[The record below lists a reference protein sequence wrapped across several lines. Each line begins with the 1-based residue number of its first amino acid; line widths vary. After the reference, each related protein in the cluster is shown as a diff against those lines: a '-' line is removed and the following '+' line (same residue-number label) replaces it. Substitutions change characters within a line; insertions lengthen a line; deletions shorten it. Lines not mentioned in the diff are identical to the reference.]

1 MKIAGYQGSVNLGAG
16 GGATVKVSSDLNA
29 YGSGGKG
36 LAAIA
41 GAANKWAV
49 AVEAQ
54 QEDEDKQSI
63 LNAMD
68 IFNKSRYNIMYN
80 DESGL
85 MNTKLE
91 GTAGAGASYTEQINK
106 ARQDVLSNT
115 KLHSQKNQL
124 ALDHLMYQSAQ
135 QGFQTV
141 DQYEQKQKE
150 AVTDLRYDNNIQNS
164 CEFVQKNWNNP
175 QALQDEIIRTQ
186 LLTSAI
192 YGKRGAEFIESK
204 SRANI
209 GQVVASAV
217 GASITNEDYGTMRNL
232 MDKYGSYLTANQ
244 RAAFEKVAYDK
255 ESSAF
260 ERNAAKDLYAKYG
273 DDEEAVRKA
282 VEGMKG
288 FSGGES
294 GNDFENLLTS
304 FGIQESDGN
313 YNAKNARTGASGK
326 YQILPSNWPSWSQEA
341 GLPAGAEMTPENQEK
356 VARFKLKQYYDK
368 YGAAGAA
375 VAWYSG
381 ETNAQRWVSGK
392 TTDVWGNTWDTP
404 QHGNEPSIK
413 EYAESVT
420 SRAGNV
426 HSTHNMSQDEQDR
439 IMKQYRTIKADHDRI
454 ETYKKNKLFEGIKSE
469 LFSMF
474 NNGTS
479 YSDAMAWATNQAGSD
494 PDKYVTYRNAVT
506 AIYGPQGRSGSGGS
520 GGREGIAKLG
530 SDGKEAVISMLE
542 AGRFKSKA
550 EFLAFARSHGAT
562 NSDMNTLDKSY
573 DNWLSGAGEYAYD
586 WDGLCK
592 YAMGSSSNNKVKQGL
607 KIYGKQWVRTYRAE
621 HNGMNPDESV
631 LVDAMKQAIT
641 TRTFGTY
648 VTKPGFL
655 WDSTKTFSGNDAL
668 LAKAGIARAE
678 KIADDWYHVT
688 YFDGSDGNVNGG
700 YLDEVMNGDY

>member
-115 KLHSQKNQL
+115 KLHSKKNQL

-217 GASITNEDYGTMRNL
+217 GASITNEDYGTMRNI

-260 ERNAAKDLYAKYG
+260 ERNTAKDLYAKYG
-273 DDEEAVRKA
+273 DNEEAVRKEL
-282 VEGMKG
+282 EGMKG
-288 FSGGES
+288 FSEGGNEFDNLVAAIGGQES
-294 GNDFENLLTS
+294 G
-304 FGIQESDGN
+304 GN
-313 YNAKNARTGASGK
+313 YNAKNGRTGASGK
-326 YQILPSNWPSWSQEA
+326 YQIMPDNWPSWSQEA
-341 GLPAGAEMTPENQEK
+341 GLPAGAAMTPENQEI

-368 YGAAGAA
+368 YGARGAAIAWYGGEGALKYSAGAM
-375 VAWYSG
+375 
-381 ETNAQRWVSGK
+381 NRKQ
-392 TTDVWGNTWDTP
+392 GNGD
-404 QHGNEPSIK
+404 EPSIN
-413 EYAESVT
+413 EYADSVLARMGT
-420 SRAGNV
+420 G

-469 LFSMF
+469 IFAMF
-474 NNGTS
+474 GNGTS

-494 PDKYVTYRNAVT
+494 PDKYVTYRNAVV
-506 AIYGPQGRSGSGGS
+506 AIYGPQGRSGSSGS

-562 NSDMNTLDKSY
+562 NSDMNSLDKSY

-586 WDGLCK
+586 WDGLCR
-592 YAMGSSSNNKVKQGL
+592 YAMGSSSNDKVKQGL
-607 KIYGKQWVRTYRAE
+607 KIYGKQWVRTYRAK
-621 HNGMNPDESV
+621 HNGMKPDESV

-668 LAKAGIARAE
+668 LAKAGIARVE

>member
-1 MKIAGYQGSVNLGAG
+1 MKIAGYQGSVNLGTG

-29 YGSGGKG
+29 YGDGGKG
-36 LAAIA
+36 LTAIA
-41 GAANKWAV
+41 GAVNKWAV
-49 AVEAQ
+49 AIEAQ

-80 DESGL
+80 DENGL

-91 GTAGAGASYTEQINK
+91 GTAGAGTSYTEQINK

-115 KLHSQKNQL
+115 KLHSKKNQL

-260 ERNAAKDLYAKYG
+260 ERNTAKDLYAKYG
-273 DDEEAVRKA
+273 DNEEAVRKE
-282 VEGMKG
+282 VENMDA
-288 FSGGES
+288 FSPEGGKVEAQAEGTTWVRNS
-294 GNDFENLLTS
+294 GVSLDGVKQQVTVGLSDIAKEFNTLSGAQLIVTS
-304 FGIQESDGN
+304 GTDSTDIH
-313 YNAKNARTGASGK
+313 
-326 YQILPSNWPSWSQEA
+326 
-341 GLPAGAEMTPENQEK
+341 
-356 VARFKLKQYYDK
+356 
-368 YGAAGAA
+368 AAGEHSHGAGVKLDVAA
-375 VAWYSG
+375 DWLENADNRKKFISYMQSKGIKVLDEYSNPSPNSTG
-381 ETNAQRWVSGK
+381 GHLDLDF
-392 TTDVWGNTWDTP
+392 TDYKGGATAHRRV
-404 QHGNEPSIK
+404 
-413 EYAESVT
+413 
-420 SRAGNV
+420 
-426 HSTHNMSQDEQDR
+426 SQDEQDR

-474 NNGTS
+474 KNGTS
-479 YSDAMAWATNQAGSD
+479 YSDAMAWAVNQAGSD

-562 NSDMNTLDKSY
+562 NSDMNSLDKSY

-592 YAMGSSSNNKVKQGL
+592 YAMGGSSNNKVKQGL

>member
-115 KLHSQKNQL
+115 KLHSKKNQL

-217 GASITNEDYGTMRNL
+217 GASITNEDYSTMRNI

-260 ERNAAKDLYAKYG
+260 ERNTAKDLYVKYG
-273 DDEEAVRKA
+273 DNEEAVRKA
-282 VEGMKG
+282 LEGMKG
-288 FSGGES
+288 FSEGGNEFDNLVAAIGGQES
-294 GNDFENLLTS
+294 G
-304 FGIQESDGN
+304 GN
-313 YNAKNARTGASGK
+313 YNAKNGRTGASGK
-326 YQILPSNWPSWSQEA
+326 YQIMPDNWPSWSQEA
-341 GLPAGAEMTPENQEK
+341 GLPAGAEMTPENQEI

-368 YGAAGAA
+368 YGARGAA
-375 VAWYSG
+375 IAWYGG
-381 ETNAQRWVSGK
+381 EGALNYSADAMNRKQ
-392 TTDVWGNTWDTP
+392 GNGD
-404 QHGNEPSIK
+404 EPSIN
-413 EYAESVT
+413 EYADSVLARMGT
-420 SRAGNV
+420 G

-469 LFSMF
+469 IFSMF

-506 AIYGPQGRSGSGGS
+506 AIYGPQGRSGSSGS

-562 NSDMNTLDKSY
+562 NSDMNSLDKSY

-592 YAMGSSSNNKVKQGL
+592 YAMGSSSNDKVKQGL

-641 TRTFGTY
+641 TRTFGSY

-668 LAKAGIARAE
+668 LAKAGIARVE

>member
-16 GGATVKVSSDLNA
+16 GSATVKVSSDLNA

-217 GASITNEDYGTMRNL
+217 GASITNEDYGTMRNI

-260 ERNAAKDLYAKYG
+260 ERNTAKDLYAKYG
-273 DDEEAVRKA
+273 DDEEAVRKE
-282 VEGMKG
+282 VENMDA
-288 FSGGES
+288 FSPEGGKVETQAEGTTWVRNS
-294 GNDFENLLTS
+294 GVSLDGVKQQVTIGLSDIAKEFNTLSGAQLIVTS
-304 FGIQESDGN
+304 GTDSTDIH
-313 YNAKNARTGASGK
+313 
-326 YQILPSNWPSWSQEA
+326 
-341 GLPAGAEMTPENQEK
+341 
-356 VARFKLKQYYDK
+356 
-368 YGAAGAA
+368 AAGEHSHGAGVKLDVAA
-375 VAWYSG
+375 DWLENADNRKKFISYMQSKGIKVLDEYSNPSPNSTGGHLDLDFTDYKGGTVAHKHISLDG
-381 ETNAQRWVSGK
+381 
-392 TTDVWGNTWDTP
+392 
-404 QHGNEPSIK
+404 
-413 EYAESVT
+413 
-420 SRAGNV
+420 
-426 HSTHNMSQDEQDR
+426 QDR
-439 IMKQYRTIKADHDRI
+439 IMKQYRIIKADHDRI

-469 LFSMF
+469 IFAMF
-474 NNGTS
+474 GNGTS
-479 YSDAMAWATNQAGSD
+479 YSEAMAWATNQAGSD
-494 PDKYVTYRNAVT
+494 PDKYVTYRNAVV
-506 AIYGPQGRSGSGGS
+506 AIYGPQGRSGSS
-520 GGREGIAKLG
+520 GGGNGKLDDDAIGILEDMLQEGKFSSI
-530 SDGKEAVISMLE
+530 DQ
-542 AGRFKSKA
+542 
-550 EFLAFARSHGAT
+550 FLAYAASKGA
-562 NSDMNTLDKSY
+562 
-573 DNWLSGAGEYAYD
+573 
-586 WDGLCK
+586 
-592 YAMGSSSNNKVKQGL
+592 SSAQRGKL
-607 KIYGKQWVRTYRAE
+607 EKIYNDWYSGTGEFAFDMEGLVQQVAGKNADKLYKKKIQNYGRQWVRAYRAKN
-621 HNGMNPDESV
+621 HGMNPGETELLEALQNCV
-631 LVDAMKQAIT
+631 T
-641 TRTFGTY
+641 TKVYGSY
-648 VTKPGFL
+648 VTEKHSF
-655 WDSTKTFSGNDAL
+655 WFDSTEDIKASDADL
-668 LAKAGIARAE
+668 IARGIASVT
-678 KIADDWYHVT
+678 KTGDDWYDVKWL
-688 YFDGSDGNVNGG
+688 DGTSGKINGA
-700 YLDEVMNGDY
+700 YLAKLLKGDY

>member
-1 MKIAGYQGSVNLGAG
+1 MKIAGYQGSVNLGTG

-217 GASITNEDYGTMRNL
+217 GASITNEDYGTMRNI

-255 ESSAF
+255 ESNAF
-260 ERNAAKDLYAKYG
+260 ERNTAKDLYAKYG
-273 DDEEAVRKA
+273 DDEEAVRKE
-282 VEGMKG
+282 VENMDA
-288 FSGGES
+288 FSPEGGKVETQAEGTTWVRNS
-294 GNDFENLLTS
+294 GVSLDGVKQQVTIGLSDIAKEFNTLSGAQLIVTS
-304 FGIQESDGN
+304 GTDSTDIH
-313 YNAKNARTGASGK
+313 
-326 YQILPSNWPSWSQEA
+326 
-341 GLPAGAEMTPENQEK
+341 
-356 VARFKLKQYYDK
+356 
-368 YGAAGAA
+368 AAGEHSHGAGVKLDVAA
-375 VAWYSG
+375 DWLENADNRKKFISYMQSKGIKVLDEYSNPSPNSTGGHLDLDFTDYKGGTVAHKHISLDG
-381 ETNAQRWVSGK
+381 
-392 TTDVWGNTWDTP
+392 
-404 QHGNEPSIK
+404 
-413 EYAESVT
+413 
-420 SRAGNV
+420 
-426 HSTHNMSQDEQDR
+426 QDR
-439 IMKQYRTIKADHDRI
+439 IMKQYRIIKADHDRI
-454 ETYKKNKLFEGIKSE
+454 ETYKKNKLFEGIKNE
-469 LFSMF
+469 IFAML

-506 AIYGPQGRSGSGGS
+506 AIYGPQGRSGSSGS
-520 GGREGIAKLG
+520 GGSSNGKLDDDAIGVLEDMLQEGKFASI
-530 SDGKEAVISMLE
+530 DQ
-542 AGRFKSKA
+542 
-550 EFLAFARSHGAT
+550 FLAYAANKGA
-562 NSDMNTLDKSY
+562 
-573 DNWLSGAGEYAYD
+573 
-586 WDGLCK
+586 
-592 YAMGSSSNNKVKQGL
+592 SSAQRGKL
-607 KIYGKQWVRTYRAE
+607 EKIYNDWYSGTGEFAFDMEGLVQQVAGKNADALYKKKIQNYGRQWVRAYRAKN
-621 HNGMNPDESV
+621 HGMNPGETELLEALRNCV
-631 LVDAMKQAIT
+631 T
-641 TRTFGTY
+641 TKVYGSY
-648 VTKPGFL
+648 VTEKHSF
-655 WDSTKTFSGNDAL
+655 WFDSTEDIKASDADL
-668 LAKAGIARAE
+668 IARGIASVN
-678 KIADDWYHVT
+678 KTGDDWYDVKWL
-688 YFDGSDGNVNGG
+688 DGTSGKINGA
-700 YLDEVMNGDY
+700 YLAKLLKGDY

>member
-1 MKIAGYQGSVNLGAG
+1 MKIAGYQGSVNLGTG

-29 YGSGGKG
+29 YGDGGKG
-36 LAAIA
+36 LTAIA

-244 RAAFEKVAYDK
+244 RAAFEKVVYDK

-273 DDEEAVRKA
+273 DNEEAVRKEL
-282 VEGMKG
+282 EGMKG
-288 FSGGES
+288 FSEGGNEFDNLVAAIGGQES
-294 GNDFENLLTS
+294 G
-304 FGIQESDGN
+304 GN
-313 YNAKNARTGASGK
+313 YNAKNGRTGASGK
-326 YQILPSNWPSWSQEA
+326 YQIMPDNWPSWSQEA

-368 YGAAGAA
+368 YGARGAAIAWYGGEGALKYSAGAM
-375 VAWYSG
+375 
-381 ETNAQRWVSGK
+381 NRKQ
-392 TTDVWGNTWDTP
+392 GNGD
-404 QHGNEPSIK
+404 EPSIN
-413 EYAESVT
+413 EYADSVLARMGT
-420 SRAGNV
+420 G
-426 HSTHNMSQDEQDR
+426 HSTHSMSQDEQDR

-454 ETYKKNKLFEGIKSE
+454 ETYKKNKLFEGIKSD
-469 LFSMF
+469 LFAMF
-474 NNGTS
+474 KNGTS
-479 YSDAMAWATNQAGSD
+479 YSEAMTWATNQAGSD
-494 PDKYVTYRNAVT
+494 PDKYVTYRNAVV
-506 AIYGPQGRSGSGGS
+506 AIYGPQGRSGSSNGKLDDDAIGVLEDMLQ
-520 GGREGIAKLG
+520 EGKFASI
-530 SDGKEAVISMLE
+530 DQ
-542 AGRFKSKA
+542 
-550 EFLAFARSHGAT
+550 FLAYAANKGA
-562 NSDMNTLDKSY
+562 
-573 DNWLSGAGEYAYD
+573 
-586 WDGLCK
+586 
-592 YAMGSSSNNKVKQGL
+592 SSAQRGKL
-607 KIYGKQWVRTYRAE
+607 EKIYKDWYSGTGEFAFDMEGLVQQVAGKNADALYKKKIQNYGRQWVRTYRAQ
-621 HNGMNPDESV
+621 HGGNNPGETELLEALQNCV
-631 LVDAMKQAIT
+631 T
-641 TRTFGTY
+641 TKVYGSY
-648 VTKPGFL
+648 VTEKHSF
-655 WDSTKTFSGNDAL
+655 WFDSTEDIKASDADL
-668 LAKAGIARAE
+668 IARGIASVT
-678 KIADDWYHVT
+678 KTGDDWYDVKWL
-688 YFDGSDGNVNGG
+688 DGTSGKINGA
-700 YLDEVMNGDY
+700 YLAKLLKGDY

>member
-1 MKIAGYQGSVNLGAG
+1 MKIAGYQGGVNLGTG

-115 KLHSQKNQL
+115 KLHSKKNQL

-217 GASITNEDYGTMRNL
+217 GASITNEDYGTMRKL

-260 ERNAAKDLYAKYG
+260 ERNTAKDLYAKYG
-273 DDEEAVRKA
+273 DNEEAVRKE
-282 VEGMKG
+282 VENMDA
-288 FSGGES
+288 FSPEGGKVETQAEGTTWVRNS
-294 GNDFENLLTS
+294 GVSLDGVKQQVTIGLSDIAKEFNTLSGAQLIVTS
-304 FGIQESDGN
+304 GTDSTDIH
-313 YNAKNARTGASGK
+313 
-326 YQILPSNWPSWSQEA
+326 
-341 GLPAGAEMTPENQEK
+341 
-356 VARFKLKQYYDK
+356 
-368 YGAAGAA
+368 AAGEHSHGAGVKLDVAA
-375 VAWYSG
+375 DWLENADNRKKFISYMQSKGIKVLDEYSNPSPNSTGGHLDLDFTDYKGGTVAHKHISLDG
-381 ETNAQRWVSGK
+381 
-392 TTDVWGNTWDTP
+392 
-404 QHGNEPSIK
+404 
-413 EYAESVT
+413 
-420 SRAGNV
+420 
-426 HSTHNMSQDEQDR
+426 QDR
-439 IMKQYRTIKADHDRI
+439 IMKQYRIIKADHDRI
-454 ETYKKNKLFEGIKSE
+454 ETYKKNKLFEGIKNE
-469 LFSMF
+469 IFAMF
-474 NNGTS
+474 NKGTS
-479 YSDAMAWATNQAGSD
+479 YSEAMTWATSQAGSD

-506 AIYGPQGRSGSGGS
+506 AIYGPQGRSGSS
-520 GGREGIAKLG
+520 GGGNGKLDDDAIGVLEDMLQEGKFSSI
-530 SDGKEAVISMLE
+530 DQ
-542 AGRFKSKA
+542 
-550 EFLAFARSHGAT
+550 FLAYAANKGA
-562 NSDMNTLDKSY
+562 
-573 DNWLSGAGEYAYD
+573 
-586 WDGLCK
+586 
-592 YAMGSSSNNKVKQGL
+592 SSAQRGKL
-607 KIYGKQWVRTYRAE
+607 EKIYKDWYSGTGEFAFDMEGLVQQVAGKNADALYKKKIQNYGRQWVRAYRTKN
-621 HNGMNPDESV
+621 HGMNPGETELLEALRNCV
-631 LVDAMKQAIT
+631 T
-641 TRTFGTY
+641 TKVYGSY
-648 VTKPGFL
+648 VTEKHSF
-655 WDSTKTFSGNDAL
+655 WFDSTEDIKASDADL
-668 LAKAGIARAE
+668 IARGIASVN
-678 KIADDWYHVT
+678 KTGDDWYDVKWL
-688 YFDGSDGNVNGG
+688 DGTSGKINGA
-700 YLDEVMNGDY
+700 YLAKLLKGDY

>member
-106 ARQDVLSNT
+106 ARQYVLSNT
-115 KLHSQKNQL
+115 KLHSKKNQL

-204 SRANI
+204 SRTNI

-217 GASITNEDYGTMRNL
+217 GASITNEDYGTMRNI

-260 ERNAAKDLYAKYG
+260 ERNTAKDLYAKYG
-273 DDEEAVRKA
+273 DNEEAVRKA
-282 VEGMKG
+282 LEGMKG
-288 FSGGES
+288 FSEGGNEFDNLVAAIGGQES
-294 GNDFENLLTS
+294 G
-304 FGIQESDGN
+304 GN
-313 YNAKNARTGASGK
+313 YNAKNSRTGASGK
-326 YQILPSNWPSWSQEA
+326 YQIMPDNWPSWSQEA
-341 GLPAGAEMTPENQEK
+341 GLPAGAEMTPENQEI

-368 YGAAGAA
+368 YGARGAA
-375 VAWYSG
+375 IAWYGG
-381 ETNAQRWVSGK
+381 EGALNYSADAMNRKQ
-392 TTDVWGNTWDTP
+392 GNGD
-404 QHGNEPSIK
+404 EPSIN
-413 EYAESVT
+413 EYADSVLARMGT
-420 SRAGNV
+420 G

-439 IMKQYRTIKADHDRI
+439 IIKQYRTIKADHDRI

-469 LFSMF
+469 IFSMF

-479 YSDAMAWATNQAGSD
+479 YSDAMAWATKQAGSD

-506 AIYGPQGRSGSGGS
+506 AIYGPQGRSGSSGS
-520 GGREGIAKLG
+520 GGREAIAKLG

-562 NSDMNTLDKSY
+562 NSDMNSLDKSY

-592 YAMGSSSNNKVKQGL
+592 YVMGTSSNDKVKQGL

-641 TRTFGTY
+641 TRTFGSY

-668 LAKAGIARAE
+668 LAKAGIAKVE

>member
-1 MKIAGYQGSVNLGAG
+1 MKIAGYQGSVNLGTG

-29 YGSGGKG
+29 YGDGGKG

-260 ERNAAKDLYAKYG
+260 ERNTAKDLYAKYG
-273 DDEEAVRKA
+273 DNEEAVRKEL
-282 VEGMKG
+282 EGMRG
-288 FSGGES
+288 FSEGGNEFDNLVAAIGGQES
-294 GNDFENLLTS
+294 G
-304 FGIQESDGN
+304 GN
-313 YNAKNARTGASGK
+313 YNAKNGRTGASGK
-326 YQILPSNWPSWSQEA
+326 YQIMPDNWPSWSQEA

-368 YGAAGAA
+368 YGARGAA
-375 VAWYSG
+375 IAWYGG
-381 ETNAQRWVSGK
+381 EGALKYSADAMNRKQ
-392 TTDVWGNTWDTP
+392 GNGD
-404 QHGNEPSIK
+404 EPSIN
-413 EYAESVT
+413 EYADSVLARMGT
-420 SRAGNV
+420 G
-426 HSTHNMSQDEQDR
+426 HSTHSMSQDEQDR
-439 IMKQYRTIKADHDRI
+439 IIKQYRTIKADHDRI

-506 AIYGPQGRSGSGGS
+506 AIYGPQGRSGSGAS
-520 GGREGIAKLG
+520 GGSSNGKLDDDAIGVLEDMLQEGKFSSI
-530 SDGKEAVISMLE
+530 DQ
-542 AGRFKSKA
+542 
-550 EFLAFARSHGAT
+550 FLAYAANKGA
-562 NSDMNTLDKSY
+562 
-573 DNWLSGAGEYAYD
+573 
-586 WDGLCK
+586 
-592 YAMGSSSNNKVKQGL
+592 SSAQRGKL
-607 KIYGKQWVRTYRAE
+607 EKIYKDWYSGTGEFAFDMEGLVQQVAGKNADALYKKKIQNYGRQWVRAYRVKN
-621 HNGMNPDESV
+621 HGMNPGETE
-631 LVDAMKQAIT
+631 LLDALKNCVT
-641 TRTFGTY
+641 TKVYGSY
-648 VTKPGFL
+648 VTEKHSF
-655 WDSTKTFSGNDAL
+655 WFDSTEDIKASDADL
-668 LAKAGIARAE
+668 IARGIASVN
-678 KIADDWYHVT
+678 KTGDDWYDVKWL
-688 YFDGSDGNVNGG
+688 DGTSGKINGA
-700 YLDEVMNGDY
+700 YLAKLLKGDY

>member
-1 MKIAGYQGSVNLGAG
+1 MKIAGYQGSVNLGTG
-16 GGATVKVSSDLNA
+16 GGATVKVSSDINA

-217 GASITNEDYGTMRNL
+217 GASITNEDYGTMRNI

-260 ERNAAKDLYAKYG
+260 ERNTAKDLYAKYG
-273 DDEEAVRKA
+273 DDEEAVRKE
-282 VEGMKG
+282 VENMDA
-288 FSGGES
+288 FSPEGGKVETQAEGTTWVRNS
-294 GNDFENLLTS
+294 GVSLDGVKQQVTIGLSDIAKEFNTLSGAQLIVTS
-304 FGIQESDGN
+304 GTDSTDIH
-313 YNAKNARTGASGK
+313 
-326 YQILPSNWPSWSQEA
+326 
-341 GLPAGAEMTPENQEK
+341 
-356 VARFKLKQYYDK
+356 
-368 YGAAGAA
+368 AAGEHSHGAGVKLDVAA
-375 VAWYSG
+375 DWLENADNRKKFISYMQSKGIKVLDEYSNPSPNSTGGHLDLDFTDYKGGTVAHKHISL
-381 ETNAQRWVSGK
+381 
-392 TTDVWGNTWDTP
+392 
-404 QHGNEPSIK
+404 
-413 EYAESVT
+413 
-420 SRAGNV
+420 
-426 HSTHNMSQDEQDR
+426 DEQDR

-469 LFSMF
+469 IFAMF
-474 NNGTS
+474 NKGTS
-479 YSDAMAWATNQAGSD
+479 YSEAMTWATNQAGSD
-494 PDKYVTYRNAVT
+494 PDKYVTYRNAVV
-506 AIYGPQGRSGSGGS
+506 AIYGPQGRSGSSGS
-520 GGREGIAKLG
+520 GGSSNGKLDDDAIGVLEDMLQEGKFSSI
-530 SDGKEAVISMLE
+530 DQ
-542 AGRFKSKA
+542 
-550 EFLAFARSHGAT
+550 FLAYAAKKGA
-562 NSDMNTLDKSY
+562 
-573 DNWLSGAGEYAYD
+573 
-586 WDGLCK
+586 
-592 YAMGSSSNNKVKQGL
+592 SSAQRGKL
-607 KIYGKQWVRTYRAE
+607 EKIYNDWYNGTGEFAFDMEGLVQQVAGKNADALYKKKIQNYGRQWVRAYRAKN
-621 HNGMNPDESV
+621 HGMNPGETELLEALQNCV
-631 LVDAMKQAIT
+631 T
-641 TRTFGTY
+641 TKVYGSY
-648 VTKPGFL
+648 VTEKHSF
-655 WDSTKTFSGNDAL
+655 WFDSTEDIKASDADL
-668 LAKAGIARAE
+668 IARGIASVT
-678 KIADDWYHVT
+678 KTGDDWYDVKWL
-688 YFDGSDGNVNGG
+688 DGTSGKINGA
-700 YLDEVMNGDY
+700 YLAKLLKGDY

>member
-115 KLHSQKNQL
+115 KLHSKKNQL

-192 YGKRGAEFIESK
+192 YGKRGAEFVESK

-217 GASITNEDYGTMRNL
+217 GASITNEDYSTMRNI

-255 ESSAF
+255 ESNAF
-260 ERNAAKDLYAKYG
+260 ERNIAKDLYAKYG
-273 DDEEAVRKA
+273 DDEEAVRKDL
-282 VEGMKG
+282 EGMKG
-288 FSGGES
+288 FSEGGNEFDNLVAAIGGQES
-294 GNDFENLLTS
+294 G
-304 FGIQESDGN
+304 GN
-313 YNAKNARTGASGK
+313 YNAKNGRTGASGK
-326 YQILPSNWPSWSQEA
+326 YQIMPGNWPSWSQEA
-341 GLPAGAEMTPENQEK
+341 GLPAGAEMTPENQEI

-368 YGAAGAA
+368 YGARGAA
-375 VAWYSG
+375 IAWYGG
-381 ETNAQRWVSGK
+381 EGALNYSADALNRKQ
-392 TTDVWGNTWDTP
+392 GNGD
-404 QHGNEPSIK
+404 EPSIN
-413 EYAESVT
+413 EYADSVLARMGT
-420 SRAGNV
+420 G

-454 ETYKKNKLFEGIKSE
+454 ETYKKNKLFEGIKSN
-469 LFSMF
+469 LFAMF

-479 YSDAMAWATNQAGSD
+479 YSDAMAWAVKQAGSD
-494 PDKYVTYRNAVT
+494 PDKYVTYRNAVA
-506 AIYGPQGRSGSGGS
+506 AIYGPQGRSGSSGS
-520 GGREGIAKLG
+520 GGREAIAKLG

-562 NSDMNTLDKSY
+562 NSDMNSLDKSY

-592 YAMGSSSNNKVKQGL
+592 YVMGTSSNDKVKQGL

>member
-1 MKIAGYQGSVNLGAG
+1 MKIAGYQGSVNLGTG

-217 GASITNEDYGTMRNL
+217 GASITNEDYGTMRNI

-260 ERNAAKDLYAKYG
+260 ERNTAKDLYAKYG
-273 DDEEAVRKA
+273 DDEEAVRKE
-282 VEGMKG
+282 VENMDA
-288 FSGGES
+288 FSPEGGKVETQAEGTTWVRNS
-294 GNDFENLLTS
+294 GVSLDGVKQQVTIGLSDIAKEFNTLSGAQLIVTS
-304 FGIQESDGN
+304 GTDSTDIH
-313 YNAKNARTGASGK
+313 
-326 YQILPSNWPSWSQEA
+326 
-341 GLPAGAEMTPENQEK
+341 
-356 VARFKLKQYYDK
+356 
-368 YGAAGAA
+368 AAGEHSHGAGVKLDVAA
-375 VAWYSG
+375 DWLENADNRKKFISYMQSKGIKVLDEYSNPSPNSTGGHLDLDFTDYKGGTVAHKHISL
-381 ETNAQRWVSGK
+381 
-392 TTDVWGNTWDTP
+392 
-404 QHGNEPSIK
+404 
-413 EYAESVT
+413 
-420 SRAGNV
+420 
-426 HSTHNMSQDEQDR
+426 DEQDR

-469 LFSMF
+469 IFAMF
-474 NNGTS
+474 NKGTS
-479 YSDAMAWATNQAGSD
+479 YSEAMTWATNQAGSD
-494 PDKYVTYRNAVT
+494 PDKYVTYRNAVV
-506 AIYGPQGRSGSGGS
+506 AIYGPQGRSGSSGS
-520 GGREGIAKLG
+520 GGSSNGKLDDDAIGVLEDMLQEGKFSSI
-530 SDGKEAVISMLE
+530 DQ
-542 AGRFKSKA
+542 
-550 EFLAFARSHGAT
+550 FLAYAAQKGA
-562 NSDMNTLDKSY
+562 
-573 DNWLSGAGEYAYD
+573 
-586 WDGLCK
+586 
-592 YAMGSSSNNKVKQGL
+592 SSAQRGKL
-607 KIYGKQWVRTYRAE
+607 EKIYNDWYNGTGEFAFDMEGLVQQVAGKNADALYKKKIQNYGRQWVRAYRAKN
-621 HNGMNPDESV
+621 HGMNPGETELLEALQNCV
-631 LVDAMKQAIT
+631 T
-641 TRTFGTY
+641 TKVYGSY
-648 VTKPGFL
+648 VTEKHSF
-655 WDSTKTFSGNDAL
+655 WFDSTEDIKASDADL
-668 LAKAGIARAE
+668 SARGIASVT
-678 KIADDWYHVT
+678 KTGDDWYDVKWL
-688 YFDGSDGNVNGG
+688 DGTSGKINGA
-700 YLDEVMNGDY
+700 YLAKLLKGDY

>member
-115 KLHSQKNQL
+115 KLHSKKNQL

-150 AVTDLRYDNNIQNS
+150 AVIDLRYDNNIQNS

-217 GASITNEDYGTMRNL
+217 GASITNEDYSTMRNI

-244 RAAFEKVAYDK
+244 RATFEKVAYDK

-260 ERNAAKDLYAKYG
+260 ERNTAKDLYAKYG
-273 DDEEAVRKA
+273 DNEEAVRKA
-282 VEGMKG
+282 LEGMKG
-288 FSGGES
+288 FSEGGNEFDNLVAAIGGQES
-294 GNDFENLLTS
+294 G
-304 FGIQESDGN
+304 GN
-313 YNAKNARTGASGK
+313 YNAKNGRTGASGK
-326 YQILPSNWPSWSQEA
+326 YQIMPDNWPSWSQEA
-341 GLPAGAEMTPENQEK
+341 GLPAGAEMTPENQEI

-368 YGAAGAA
+368 YGARGAA
-375 VAWYSG
+375 IAWYGG
-381 ETNAQRWVSGK
+381 EGALKYSADAMNRKQ
-392 TTDVWGNTWDTP
+392 GNGD
-404 QHGNEPSIK
+404 EPSIN
-413 EYAESVT
+413 EYADSVLARMGT
-420 SRAGNV
+420 G

-469 LFSMF
+469 IFSMF

-506 AIYGPQGRSGSGGS
+506 AIYGPQGRSGSSGS
-520 GGREGIAKLG
+520 GGREAIAKLG

-562 NSDMNTLDKSY
+562 NSDMNSLDKSY

-592 YAMGSSSNNKVKQGL
+592 YVMGTSSNDKVKQGL
-607 KIYGKQWVRTYRAE
+607 KIYGKQWVRTYRTE

-668 LAKAGIARAE
+668 LAKAGIARVE

>member
-115 KLHSQKNQL
+115 KLHSKKNQL

-217 GASITNEDYGTMRNL
+217 GASITNEDYGTMRNI

-260 ERNAAKDLYAKYG
+260 ERNTAKDLYAKYG
-273 DDEEAVRKA
+273 DNEEAVRKA
-282 VEGMKG
+282 LEGMKG
-288 FSGGES
+288 FSEGGNEFDNLVAAIGGQES
-294 GNDFENLLTS
+294 G
-304 FGIQESDGN
+304 GN
-313 YNAKNARTGASGK
+313 YNAKNSRTGASGK
-326 YQILPSNWPSWSQEA
+326 YQIMPDNWPSWSQEA
-341 GLPAGAEMTPENQEK
+341 GLPAGAEMTPENQEI

-368 YGAAGAA
+368 YGARGAA
-375 VAWYSG
+375 IAWYGG
-381 ETNAQRWVSGK
+381 EGALKYSADAMNRKQ
-392 TTDVWGNTWDTP
+392 GNGD
-404 QHGNEPSIK
+404 EPSIN
-413 EYAESVT
+413 EYADSVLARMGT
-420 SRAGNV
+420 G

-454 ETYKKNKLFEGIKSE
+454 ETYKKNKLFEGIKNE
-469 LFSMF
+469 IFAMFS
-474 NNGTS
+474 NGTS

-506 AIYGPQGRSGSGGS
+506 AIYGPQGRSGSSGS
-520 GGREGIAKLG
+520 GGREAIAKLG

-562 NSDMNTLDKSY
+562 NSDMNSLDKSY

-592 YAMGSSSNNKVKQGL
+592 YVMGTSSNNKVKQGL
-607 KIYGKQWVRTYRAE
+607 KIFGKQWVRTYRAE

-641 TRTFGTY
+641 TRTFGSY

>member
-1 MKIAGYQGSVNLGAG
+1 MKIAGYQGSVNLGTG

-217 GASITNEDYGTMRNL
+217 GASITNEDYGTMRNI

-260 ERNAAKDLYAKYG
+260 ERNTAKDLYAKYG

-288 FSGGES
+288 FSGGGNEFDNLVAAIGGQES
-294 GNDFENLLTS
+294 G
-304 FGIQESDGN
+304 GN
-313 YNAKNARTGASGK
+313 YNAKNGRTGASGK
-326 YQILPSNWPSWSQEA
+326 YQIMPDNWPSWSREA
-341 GLPAGAEMTPENQEK
+341 GLPAGAEMTPENQEI

-368 YGAAGAA
+368 YGARGAA
-375 VAWYSG
+375 IAWYGG
-381 ETNAQRWVSGK
+381 EGALKYSADAMNRKQ
-392 TTDVWGNTWDTP
+392 GNGD
-404 QHGNEPSIK
+404 EPSIN
-413 EYAESVT
+413 EYADSVLARMGT
-420 SRAGNV
+420 G
-426 HSTHNMSQDEQDR
+426 HSTRSMSQDEQDR

-454 ETYKKNKLFEGIKSE
+454 ETYKKNKLFEGIKNE

-479 YSDAMAWATNQAGSD
+479 YSEAMAWATNQAGSD
-494 PDKYVTYRNAVT
+494 PDKYVTYRNAVV
-506 AIYGPQGRSGSGGS
+506 AIYGPQGRSGSSGS
-520 GGREGIAKLG
+520 GSSNGKLDDDAIGVLEDMLQEGKFASI
-530 SDGKEAVISMLE
+530 DQ
-542 AGRFKSKA
+542 
-550 EFLAFARSHGAT
+550 FLAYAANKGA
-562 NSDMNTLDKSY
+562 
-573 DNWLSGAGEYAYD
+573 
-586 WDGLCK
+586 
-592 YAMGSSSNNKVKQGL
+592 SSAQRGKL
-607 KIYGKQWVRTYRAE
+607 EKIYKDWYSGTGEFAFDMEGLVQQVAGKNADALYKKKIQNYGRQWVRTYRAQ
-621 HNGMNPDESV
+621 HGGNNPGETELLEALQNCV
-631 LVDAMKQAIT
+631 T
-641 TRTFGTY
+641 TKVYGSY
-648 VTKPGFL
+648 VTEKHSF
-655 WDSTKTFSGNDAL
+655 WFDSTEDIKASDADL
-668 LAKAGIARAE
+668 IARGIASVT
-678 KIADDWYHVT
+678 KTGDDWYDVKWL
-688 YFDGSDGNVNGG
+688 DGTSGKINGA
-700 YLDEVMNGDY
+700 YLAKLLKGDY

>member
-1 MKIAGYQGSVNLGAG
+1 MKIAGYQGSVNLGTG

-41 GAANKWAV
+41 GAASKWAV

-91 GTAGAGASYTEQINK
+91 GTAGASSSYTEQINK

-115 KLHSQKNQL
+115 KLHSKKNQL

-217 GASITNEDYGTMRNL
+217 GASITNEDYGTMRNI

-260 ERNAAKDLYAKYG
+260 ERNTAKDLYAKYG

-288 FSGGES
+288 FSGGGNEFDNLVAAIGGQES
-294 GNDFENLLTS
+294 G
-304 FGIQESDGN
+304 GN
-313 YNAKNARTGASGK
+313 YNAKNGRTGASGK
-326 YQILPSNWPSWSQEA
+326 YQIMPDNWPSWSREA
-341 GLPAGAEMTPENQEK
+341 GLPAGAEMTPENQEI

-368 YGAAGAA
+368 YGARGAA
-375 VAWYSG
+375 IAWYGG
-381 ETNAQRWVSGK
+381 EGALKYSADAMNRKQ
-392 TTDVWGNTWDTP
+392 GNGD
-404 QHGNEPSIK
+404 EPSIN
-413 EYAESVT
+413 EYADSVLARMGT
-420 SRAGNV
+420 G
-426 HSTHNMSQDEQDR
+426 HSTRSMSQDEQDR

-454 ETYKKNKLFEGIKSE
+454 ETYKKNKLFEGIKNE

-479 YSDAMAWATNQAGSD
+479 YSEAMAWATNQAGSD
-494 PDKYVTYRNAVT
+494 PDKYVTYRNAVV
-506 AIYGPQGRSGSGGS
+506 AIYGPQGRSGSSGS
-520 GGREGIAKLG
+520 SNGKLDDDAIGVLEDMLQEGKFASI
-530 SDGKEAVISMLE
+530 DQ
-542 AGRFKSKA
+542 
-550 EFLAFARSHGAT
+550 FLAYAANKGA
-562 NSDMNTLDKSY
+562 
-573 DNWLSGAGEYAYD
+573 
-586 WDGLCK
+586 
-592 YAMGSSSNNKVKQGL
+592 SSAQRGKL
-607 KIYGKQWVRTYRAE
+607 EKIYKDWYSGTGEFAFDMEGLVQQVAGKNADALYKKKIQNYGRQWVRTYRAQ
-621 HNGMNPDESV
+621 HGGNNPGETELLEALQNCV
-631 LVDAMKQAIT
+631 T
-641 TRTFGTY
+641 TKVYGSY
-648 VTKPGFL
+648 VTEKHSF
-655 WDSTKTFSGNDAL
+655 WFDSTEDIKASDADL
-668 LAKAGIARAE
+668 IARGIASVT
-678 KIADDWYHVT
+678 KTGDDWYDVKWL
-688 YFDGSDGNVNGG
+688 DGTSGKINGA
-700 YLDEVMNGDY
+700 YLAKLLKGDY

>member
-1 MKIAGYQGSVNLGAG
+1 MKIAGYQGSVNLGTG

-91 GTAGAGASYTEQINK
+91 GTAGASSSYTEQINK

-115 KLHSQKNQL
+115 KLHSKKNQL

-217 GASITNEDYGTMRNL
+217 GASITNEDYGTMRNI

-255 ESSAF
+255 ESNAF
-260 ERNAAKDLYAKYG
+260 ERNTAKDLYAKYG
-273 DDEEAVRKA
+273 DDEEAVRKE
-282 VEGMKG
+282 VENMDAFLPEGGKVETQAEG
-288 FSGGES
+288 TTWVRNSGVSLDGVKQQVTIGLSDIAKEFNTLS
-294 GNDFENLLTS
+294 GAQLIVTS
-304 FGIQESDGN
+304 GTDSTDIH
-313 YNAKNARTGASGK
+313 
-326 YQILPSNWPSWSQEA
+326 
-341 GLPAGAEMTPENQEK
+341 
-356 VARFKLKQYYDK
+356 
-368 YGAAGAA
+368 AAGEHSHGAGVKLDVAA
-375 VAWYSG
+375 DWLENADNRKKFISYMQSKGIKVLDEYSNPSPNSTGGHLDLDFTDYKGGTVAHKHISLDG
-381 ETNAQRWVSGK
+381 
-392 TTDVWGNTWDTP
+392 
-404 QHGNEPSIK
+404 
-413 EYAESVT
+413 
-420 SRAGNV
+420 
-426 HSTHNMSQDEQDR
+426 QDR
-439 IMKQYRTIKADHDRI
+439 IMKQYRIIKADHDRI
-454 ETYKKNKLFEGIKSE
+454 ETYKKNKLFEGIKNE
-469 LFSMF
+469 IFAMF
-474 NNGTS
+474 NNGAS
-479 YSDAMAWATNQAGSD
+479 YSEAMTWATNQAGSD

-520 GGREGIAKLG
+520 GGSSNGKLDDDAIGVLEDMLQEGKFASI
-530 SDGKEAVISMLE
+530 DQ
-542 AGRFKSKA
+542 
-550 EFLAFARSHGAT
+550 FLAYAANKGA
-562 NSDMNTLDKSY
+562 
-573 DNWLSGAGEYAYD
+573 
-586 WDGLCK
+586 
-592 YAMGSSSNNKVKQGL
+592 SSAQRGKL
-607 KIYGKQWVRTYRAE
+607 EKIYNDWYSGTGEFAFDMEGLVQQVAGKNADALYKKKIQNYGRQWVRAYRVKN
-621 HNGMNPDESV
+621 HGMNPGETELLEALQNCV
-631 LVDAMKQAIT
+631 T
-641 TRTFGTY
+641 TKVYGSY
-648 VTKPGFL
+648 VTEKHSF
-655 WDSTKTFSGNDAL
+655 WFDSTEDIKASDADL
-668 LAKAGIARAE
+668 IARGIASVN
-678 KIADDWYHVT
+678 KTGDDWYDVKWL
-688 YFDGSDGNVNGG
+688 DGTSGKINGA
-700 YLDEVMNGDY
+700 YLAKLLKGDY

>member
-1 MKIAGYQGSVNLGAG
+1 MKIAGYQGSVNLGTG

-115 KLHSQKNQL
+115 KLHSKKNQL

-217 GASITNEDYGTMRNL
+217 GASITNEDYGTMRNI

-260 ERNAAKDLYAKYG
+260 ERNTAKDLYAKYG
-273 DDEEAVRKA
+273 DNEEAVRKEL
-282 VEGMKG
+282 EGMKG
-288 FSGGES
+288 FSEGGNEFDNLVAAIGGQES
-294 GNDFENLLTS
+294 G
-304 FGIQESDGN
+304 GN
-313 YNAKNARTGASGK
+313 YNAKNGRTGASGK
-326 YQILPSNWPSWSQEA
+326 YQIMPDNWPSWSQEA
-341 GLPAGAEMTPENQEK
+341 GLPAGAAMTPENQEI

-368 YGAAGAA
+368 YGARGAAIAWYGGEGALKYSAGAM
-375 VAWYSG
+375 
-381 ETNAQRWVSGK
+381 NRKQ
-392 TTDVWGNTWDTP
+392 GNGD
-404 QHGNEPSIK
+404 EPSIN
-413 EYAESVT
+413 EYADSVLARMGT
-420 SRAGNV
+420 G

-494 PDKYVTYRNAVT
+494 PDKYVTYRNAVV
-506 AIYGPQGRSGSGGS
+506 AIYGPQGRSGSSGS
-520 GGREGIAKLG
+520 GGSSNGKLADDAIGVLEDMLQEGKFASI
-530 SDGKEAVISMLE
+530 DQ
-542 AGRFKSKA
+542 
-550 EFLAFARSHGAT
+550 FLAYAANKGA
-562 NSDMNTLDKSY
+562 
-573 DNWLSGAGEYAYD
+573 
-586 WDGLCK
+586 
-592 YAMGSSSNNKVKQGL
+592 SSAQRGKL
-607 KIYGKQWVRTYRAE
+607 EKIYNDWYNGTGEFAFDMEGLVQQVAGKNADALYKKKIQNYGRQWVRAYRAKN
-621 HNGMNPDESV
+621 HGMNPGETELLEALQNCV
-631 LVDAMKQAIT
+631 T
-641 TRTFGTY
+641 TKVYGSY
-648 VTKPGFL
+648 VTEKHSF
-655 WDSTKTFSGNDAL
+655 WFDSTEDIKASDADL
-668 LAKAGIARAE
+668 IARGIASVT
-678 KIADDWYHVT
+678 KTGDDWYDVKWL
-688 YFDGSDGNVNGG
+688 DGTSGKINGA
-700 YLDEVMNGDY
+700 YLAKLLKGDY

>member
-91 GTAGAGASYTEQINK
+91 GTAGASSSYTEQINK

-115 KLHSQKNQL
+115 KLHSKKNQL

-217 GASITNEDYGTMRNL
+217 GASITNEDYGTMRNI

-260 ERNAAKDLYAKYG
+260 ERNTAKDLYAKYG
-273 DDEEAVRKA
+273 DDEEAVRKE
-282 VEGMKG
+282 VENMDA
-288 FSGGES
+288 FSPEGGRVEAQAEGTTWVRNS
-294 GNDFENLLTS
+294 GVSLDGVKQQVTIGLSDIAKEFNTLSGAQLIVTS
-304 FGIQESDGN
+304 GTDSTDIH
-313 YNAKNARTGASGK
+313 
-326 YQILPSNWPSWSQEA
+326 
-341 GLPAGAEMTPENQEK
+341 
-356 VARFKLKQYYDK
+356 
-368 YGAAGAA
+368 AAGEHSHGAGVKLDVAA
-375 VAWYSG
+375 DWLENADNRKKFISYMQSKGIKVLDEYSNPSPNSTGGHLDLDFTDYKGGTVAHKHISLDG
-381 ETNAQRWVSGK
+381 
-392 TTDVWGNTWDTP
+392 
-404 QHGNEPSIK
+404 
-413 EYAESVT
+413 
-420 SRAGNV
+420 
-426 HSTHNMSQDEQDR
+426 QDR
-439 IMKQYRTIKADHDRI
+439 IMKQYRIIKADHDRI

-469 LFSMF
+469 IFAMF
-474 NNGTS
+474 GKGTS
-479 YSDAMAWATNQAGSD
+479 YDAAMTWATNQAGSD
-494 PDKYVTYRNAVT
+494 PDKYVTYRNAVE
-506 AIYGPQGRSGSGGS
+506 AIYGPQGRSGSSGS
-520 GGREGIAKLG
+520 GSSNGKLDDDAIGVLEDMLQEGKFASI
-530 SDGKEAVISMLE
+530 DQ
-542 AGRFKSKA
+542 
-550 EFLAFARSHGAT
+550 FLAYAANKGA
-562 NSDMNTLDKSY
+562 
-573 DNWLSGAGEYAYD
+573 
-586 WDGLCK
+586 
-592 YAMGSSSNNKVKQGL
+592 SSAQRGKL
-607 KIYGKQWVRTYRAE
+607 EKIYKDWYSGTGEFAFDMEGLVQQVAGKNADALYKKKIQNYGRQWVRAYRTKN
-621 HNGMNPDESV
+621 HGMNPGETELLEALRNCV
-631 LVDAMKQAIT
+631 T
-641 TRTFGTY
+641 TKVYGSY
-648 VTKPGFL
+648 VTEKHSF
-655 WDSTKTFSGNDAL
+655 WFDSTEDIKASDADL
-668 LAKAGIARAE
+668 IARGIASVN
-678 KIADDWYHVT
+678 KTGDDWYDVKWL
-688 YFDGSDGNVNGG
+688 DGTSGKINGA
-700 YLDEVMNGDY
+700 YLAKLLKGDY

>member
-1 MKIAGYQGSVNLGAG
+1 MKIAGYQGSVNLGTG

-217 GASITNEDYGTMRNL
+217 GASITNEDYGTMRNI

-260 ERNAAKDLYAKYG
+260 ERNTAKDLYAKYG
-273 DDEEAVRKA
+273 DDEEAVRKE
-282 VEGMKG
+282 VENMDA
-288 FSGGES
+288 FSPEGGKVETQAEGTTWVRNS
-294 GNDFENLLTS
+294 GVSLDGVKQQVTIGLSDIAKEFNTLSGAQLIVTS
-304 FGIQESDGN
+304 GTDSTDIH
-313 YNAKNARTGASGK
+313 
-326 YQILPSNWPSWSQEA
+326 
-341 GLPAGAEMTPENQEK
+341 
-356 VARFKLKQYYDK
+356 
-368 YGAAGAA
+368 AAGEHSHGAGVKLDVAA
-375 VAWYSG
+375 DWLENADNRKKFISYMQSKGIKVLDEYSNPSPNSTGGHLDLDFTDYKGGTVAHKHISLDG
-381 ETNAQRWVSGK
+381 
-392 TTDVWGNTWDTP
+392 
-404 QHGNEPSIK
+404 
-413 EYAESVT
+413 
-420 SRAGNV
+420 
-426 HSTHNMSQDEQDR
+426 QDR
-439 IMKQYRTIKADHDRI
+439 IMKQYRIIKADHDRI

-469 LFSMF
+469 IFAMF
-474 NNGTS
+474 GNGTS
-479 YSDAMAWATNQAGSD
+479 YSEAMAWATNQAGSD
-494 PDKYVTYRNAVT
+494 PDKYVTYRNAVV
-506 AIYGPQGRSGSGGS
+506 AIYGPQGRSGSSGS
-520 GGREGIAKLG
+520 GGSSNGKLDDDAIGVLEDMLQEGKFSSI
-530 SDGKEAVISMLE
+530 DQ
-542 AGRFKSKA
+542 
-550 EFLAFARSHGAT
+550 FLAYAANKGA
-562 NSDMNTLDKSY
+562 
-573 DNWLSGAGEYAYD
+573 
-586 WDGLCK
+586 
-592 YAMGSSSNNKVKQGL
+592 SSAQRGKL
-607 KIYGKQWVRTYRAE
+607 EKIYKDWYSGTGEFAFDMEGLVQQVAGKNADKLYKKKIQNYGRQWVRTYRAQ
-621 HNGMNPDESV
+621 HGGNNPGETELLEALQNCV
-631 LVDAMKQAIT
+631 T
-641 TRTFGTY
+641 TKVYGSY
-648 VTKPGFL
+648 VTEKHSF
-655 WDSTKTFSGNDAL
+655 WFDSTEDIKASDADL
-668 LAKAGIARAE
+668 IARGIASVT
-678 KIADDWYHVT
+678 KTGDDWYDVKWL
-688 YFDGSDGNVNGG
+688 DGTSGKINGA
-700 YLDEVMNGDY
+700 YLAKLLKGDY

>member
-1 MKIAGYQGSVNLGAG
+1 MKIAGYQGSVNLGTG
-16 GGATVKVSSDLNA
+16 GGATVKVSSDFNA

-217 GASITNEDYGTMRNL
+217 GASITNEDYGTMRNI

-260 ERNAAKDLYAKYG
+260 ERNTAKDLYAKYG
-273 DDEEAVRKA
+273 DDEEAVRKE
-282 VEGMKG
+282 VENMDA
-288 FSGGES
+288 FSPEGGKVETQAEGTTWVRNS
-294 GNDFENLLTS
+294 GVSLDGVKQQVTIGLSDIAKEFNTLSGAQLIVTS
-304 FGIQESDGN
+304 GTDSTDIH
-313 YNAKNARTGASGK
+313 
-326 YQILPSNWPSWSQEA
+326 
-341 GLPAGAEMTPENQEK
+341 
-356 VARFKLKQYYDK
+356 
-368 YGAAGAA
+368 AAGEHSHGAGVKLDVAA
-375 VAWYSG
+375 DWLENADNRKKFISYMQSKGIKVLDEYSNPSPNSTGGHLDLDFTDYKGGTVAHKHISL
-381 ETNAQRWVSGK
+381 
-392 TTDVWGNTWDTP
+392 
-404 QHGNEPSIK
+404 
-413 EYAESVT
+413 
-420 SRAGNV
+420 
-426 HSTHNMSQDEQDR
+426 DEQDR

-469 LFSMF
+469 IFAMF

-479 YSDAMAWATNQAGSD
+479 YSEAMTWATNQAGSD
-494 PDKYVTYRNAVT
+494 PDKYVTYRNAVV
-506 AIYGPQGRSGSGGS
+506 AIYGPQGRSGSSGS
-520 GGREGIAKLG
+520 GGSSNGKLDDDAIGVLEDMLQEGKFASI
-530 SDGKEAVISMLE
+530 DQ
-542 AGRFKSKA
+542 
-550 EFLAFARSHGAT
+550 FLAYAANKGA
-562 NSDMNTLDKSY
+562 
-573 DNWLSGAGEYAYD
+573 
-586 WDGLCK
+586 
-592 YAMGSSSNNKVKQGL
+592 SSAQRGKL
-607 KIYGKQWVRTYRAE
+607 EKIYNDWYNGTGEFAFDMEGLVQQVAGKNADALYKKKIQNYGRQWVRAYRAKN
-621 HNGMNPDESV
+621 HGMNPGETELLEALQNCV
-631 LVDAMKQAIT
+631 T
-641 TRTFGTY
+641 TKVYGSY
-648 VTKPGFL
+648 VTEKHSF
-655 WDSTKTFSGNDAL
+655 WFDSTEDIKASDADL
-668 LAKAGIARAE
+668 IARGIASVT
-678 KIADDWYHVT
+678 KTGDDWYDVKWL
-688 YFDGSDGNVNGG
+688 DGTSGKINGA
-700 YLDEVMNGDY
+700 YLAKLLKGDY

>member
-1 MKIAGYQGSVNLGAG
+1 MKIAGYQGSVNLGTG
-16 GGATVKVSSDLNA
+16 GGTTVKVSNDLNA

-36 LAAIA
+36 LTAIA

-68 IFNKSRYNIMYN
+68 IFNKNRYNIMYN

-217 GASITNEDYGTMRNL
+217 DASITNEDYGTMRNI

-260 ERNAAKDLYAKYG
+260 ERNTAKDLYAKYG
-273 DDEEAVRKA
+273 DNEEAVRKE
-282 VEGMKG
+282 VENMDA
-288 FSGGES
+288 FSPEGGKVETQAEGTTWVRNS
-294 GNDFENLLTS
+294 GVSLDGVKQQVTVGLSDIAKEFNTLSGAQLIVTS
-304 FGIQESDGN
+304 GTDSTDIH
-313 YNAKNARTGASGK
+313 
-326 YQILPSNWPSWSQEA
+326 
-341 GLPAGAEMTPENQEK
+341 
-356 VARFKLKQYYDK
+356 
-368 YGAAGAA
+368 AAGEHSHGAGVKLDVAA
-375 VAWYSG
+375 DWLENADNRKKFISYMQSKGIKVLDEYSNPSPNSTGGHLDLDFTDYKSGTVAHKHISLDG
-381 ETNAQRWVSGK
+381 
-392 TTDVWGNTWDTP
+392 
-404 QHGNEPSIK
+404 
-413 EYAESVT
+413 
-420 SRAGNV
+420 
-426 HSTHNMSQDEQDR
+426 QDR

-454 ETYKKNKLFEGIKSE
+454 ETYKKNKLFEGIKSN
-469 LFSMF
+469 LFAMF

-506 AIYGPQGRSGSGGS
+506 AIYGPQGRSGSSGS
-520 GGREGIAKLG
+520 GEGIAKLG

-562 NSDMNTLDKSY
+562 NSDMNSLDKSY

-592 YAMGSSSNNKVKQGL
+592 YAMGGSSNNKVKQGL

>member
-1 MKIAGYQGSVNLGAG
+1 MKIAGYQGSVNLGTG

-80 DESGL
+80 DENGL

-217 GASITNEDYGTMRNL
+217 GASITNEDYGTMRNI

-260 ERNAAKDLYAKYG
+260 ERNTAKDLYAKYG
-273 DDEEAVRKA
+273 DNEEAVRKE
-282 VEGMKG
+282 VENMDA
-288 FSGGES
+288 FSPEGGKVETQAEGTTWVRNS
-294 GNDFENLLTS
+294 GVSLDGVKQQVTIGLSDIAKEFNTLSGAQLIVTS
-304 FGIQESDGN
+304 GTDSTDIH
-313 YNAKNARTGASGK
+313 
-326 YQILPSNWPSWSQEA
+326 
-341 GLPAGAEMTPENQEK
+341 
-356 VARFKLKQYYDK
+356 
-368 YGAAGAA
+368 AAGEHSHGAGVKLDVAA
-375 VAWYSG
+375 DWLENADNRKKFISYMQSKGIKVLDEYSNPSPNSTGGHLDLDFTDYKGGTVAHKHISLDG
-381 ETNAQRWVSGK
+381 
-392 TTDVWGNTWDTP
+392 
-404 QHGNEPSIK
+404 
-413 EYAESVT
+413 
-420 SRAGNV
+420 
-426 HSTHNMSQDEQDR
+426 QDR
-439 IMKQYRTIKADHDRI
+439 IMKQYRIIKADHDRI

-469 LFSMF
+469 IFAMF
-474 NNGTS
+474 GNGTS
-479 YSDAMAWATNQAGSD
+479 YDAAMSWAVNQAGSD
-494 PDKYVTYRNAVT
+494 PDKYVTYRNAVE
-506 AIYGPQGRSGSGGS
+506 AIYGPQGRSGSSGS
-520 GGREGIAKLG
+520 GSGSSNGKLDDDAIGVLEDMLQEGKFASI
-530 SDGKEAVISMLE
+530 DQ
-542 AGRFKSKA
+542 
-550 EFLAFARSHGAT
+550 FLAYAANKGA
-562 NSDMNTLDKSY
+562 
-573 DNWLSGAGEYAYD
+573 
-586 WDGLCK
+586 
-592 YAMGSSSNNKVKQGL
+592 SSEQRGKL
-607 KIYGKQWVRTYRAE
+607 EKIYKDWYSGTGEFAFDMEGLVQQVAGKNADALYKKKIQNYGRQWVRAYRAKN
-621 HNGMNPDESV
+621 HGMNPGETELLEALRNCV
-631 LVDAMKQAIT
+631 T
-641 TRTFGTY
+641 TKVYGSY
-648 VTKPGFL
+648 VTEKHSF
-655 WDSTKTFSGNDAL
+655 WFDSTEDIKASDADL
-668 LAKAGIARAE
+668 IARGIASVN
-678 KIADDWYHVT
+678 KTGDDWYDVKWL
-688 YFDGSDGNVNGG
+688 DGTSGKINGA
-700 YLDEVMNGDY
+700 YLAKLLKGDY

>member
-16 GGATVKVSSDLNA
+16 GGATVKVSSDINA

-115 KLHSQKNQL
+115 KLHSKKNQL

-217 GASITNEDYGTMRNL
+217 GASITNEDYSTMRNI

-260 ERNAAKDLYAKYG
+260 ERNTAKDLYAKYG
-273 DDEEAVRKA
+273 DNEEAVRKA
-282 VEGMKG
+282 LEGMKG
-288 FSGGES
+288 FSEGGNEFDNLVAAIGGQES
-294 GNDFENLLTS
+294 G
-304 FGIQESDGN
+304 GN
-313 YNAKNARTGASGK
+313 YNAKNGRTGASGK
-326 YQILPSNWPSWSQEA
+326 YQIMPDNWPSWSQEA
-341 GLPAGAEMTPENQEK
+341 GLPAGAEMTPENQEI

-368 YGAAGAA
+368 YGARGAA
-375 VAWYSG
+375 IAWYGG
-381 ETNAQRWVSGK
+381 EGALKYSADAMNRKQ
-392 TTDVWGNTWDTP
+392 GNGD
-404 QHGNEPSIK
+404 EPSIN
-413 EYAESVT
+413 EYADSVLARMGT
-420 SRAGNV
+420 G

-479 YSDAMAWATNQAGSD
+479 YSDAMAWATKQAGSD

-506 AIYGPQGRSGSGGS
+506 AIYGPQGRSGSSGS
-520 GGREGIAKLG
+520 GGREAIAKLG

-562 NSDMNTLDKSY
+562 NSDMNSLDKSY

-592 YAMGSSSNNKVKQGL
+592 YVMGTSSNDKVKQGL
-607 KIYGKQWVRTYRAE
+607 KIYGKQWVRTYRTE

-668 LAKAGIARAE
+668 LAKAGIARVE

>member
-1 MKIAGYQGSVNLGAG
+1 MKIAGYQGSVNLGTS

-260 ERNAAKDLYAKYG
+260 ERNTAKDLYAKYG
-273 DDEEAVRKA
+273 DNEEAVRKA
-282 VEGMKG
+282 LEGMKG
-288 FSGGES
+288 FSGSES

-304 FGIQESDGN
+304 FGIQESGGN
-313 YNAKNARTGASGK
+313 YNAKNGRTGASGK

-341 GLPAGAEMTPENQEK
+341 GLPAGAEMTPENQEI

-420 SRAGNV
+420 NRAGSV
-426 HSTHNMSQDEQDR
+426 HSTHRMSQDEQDR

-469 LFSMF
+469 IFAMF
-474 NNGTS
+474 GNGTS
-479 YSDAMAWATNQAGSD
+479 YSEAMTWATNQAGSD
-494 PDKYVTYRNAVT
+494 PDKYVTYRNAVM
-506 AIYGPQGRSGSGGS
+506 AIYGPQGRSGSSGS
-520 GGREGIAKLG
+520 GGSSNGKLDDDAIGVLEDMLQEGKFSSIAQ
-530 SDGKEAVISMLE
+530 
-542 AGRFKSKA
+542 
-550 EFLAFARSHGAT
+550 FLAYAANKGA
-562 NSDMNTLDKSY
+562 
-573 DNWLSGAGEYAYD
+573 
-586 WDGLCK
+586 
-592 YAMGSSSNNKVKQGL
+592 SSAQRGKL
-607 KIYGKQWVRTYRAE
+607 EKIYKDWYSGTGEFAFDMEGLVQQVAGKNADALYKKKIRNYGRQWVRAYRVKN
-621 HNGMNPDESV
+621 HGMNPGETELLEALQNCV
-631 LVDAMKQAIT
+631 T
-641 TRTFGTY
+641 TKVYGSY
-648 VTKPGFL
+648 VTEKHSF
-655 WDSTKTFSGNDAL
+655 WFDSTEDIKASDADL
-668 LAKAGIARAE
+668 IARGIASVN
-678 KIADDWYHVT
+678 KTGDDWYDVKWL
-688 YFDGSDGNVNGG
+688 DGTSGKINGA
-700 YLDEVMNGDY
+700 YLAKLLKGDY

>member
-115 KLHSQKNQL
+115 KLHSKKNQL

-217 GASITNEDYGTMRNL
+217 GASITNEDYSTMRNI

-260 ERNAAKDLYAKYG
+260 ERNTAKDLYAKYG
-273 DDEEAVRKA
+273 DDEEAVRKE

-288 FSGGES
+288 FSEGGNEFDNLVAAIGGQES
-294 GNDFENLLTS
+294 G
-304 FGIQESDGN
+304 GN
-313 YNAKNARTGASGK
+313 YNAKNGRTGASGK
-326 YQILPSNWPSWSQEA
+326 YQIMPDNWPSWSQEA
-341 GLPAGAEMTPENQEK
+341 GLPAGAEMTPENQEI

-368 YGAAGAA
+368 YGARGAAIAWYGGEGALKYSAGAM
-375 VAWYSG
+375 
-381 ETNAQRWVSGK
+381 NRKQ
-392 TTDVWGNTWDTP
+392 GNGD
-404 QHGNEPSIK
+404 EPSIN
-413 EYAESVT
+413 EYADSVLARMGT
-420 SRAGNV
+420 G

-469 LFSMF
+469 IFSMF

-479 YSDAMAWATNQAGSD
+479 YSDAMAWAINQAGSD

-506 AIYGPQGRSGSGGS
+506 AIYGPQGRSGSSGS

-530 SDGKEAVISMLE
+530 SDGKEAVISMLG

-562 NSDMNTLDKSY
+562 NSDMNSLDKSY

-592 YAMGSSSNNKVKQGL
+592 YVMGTSSNDKVKQGL
-607 KIYGKQWVRTYRAE
+607 KIYGKQWVRTYRTK

-631 LVDAMKQAIT
+631 LVDAMKQAII

-655 WDSTKTFSGNDAL
+655 WDSTKTFSGSDAL

-678 KIADDWYHVT
+678 KIADDRYHVT

>member
-217 GASITNEDYGTMRNL
+217 GASITNEDYGTMRNI

-260 ERNAAKDLYAKYG
+260 ERNTAKDLYAKYG
-273 DDEEAVRKA
+273 DNEEAVRKEL
-282 VEGMKG
+282 EGMKG
-288 FSGGES
+288 FSEGGNEFDNLVVAIGGQES
-294 GNDFENLLTS
+294 G
-304 FGIQESDGN
+304 GN
-313 YNAKNARTGASGK
+313 YNAKNGRTGASGK
-326 YQILPSNWPSWSQEA
+326 YQIMPDNWPSWSQEA
-341 GLPAGAEMTPENQEK
+341 GLPAGAEMTPENQEI

-368 YGAAGAA
+368 YGARGAAIAWYGGEGALKYSAGAM
-375 VAWYSG
+375 
-381 ETNAQRWVSGK
+381 NRKQ
-392 TTDVWGNTWDTP
+392 GNGD
-404 QHGNEPSIK
+404 EPSIN
-413 EYAESVT
+413 EYADSVLARMGT
-420 SRAGNV
+420 G

-469 LFSMF
+469 IFSMF

-494 PDKYVTYRNAVT
+494 PDKYVTYRNAVV
-506 AIYGPQGRSGSGGS
+506 AIYGPQGRSGSSGS
-520 GGREGIAKLG
+520 GGSSNGKLDDDAIGVLEDMLQEGKFSSI
-530 SDGKEAVISMLE
+530 DQ
-542 AGRFKSKA
+542 
-550 EFLAFARSHGAT
+550 FLAYAAKKGA
-562 NSDMNTLDKSY
+562 
-573 DNWLSGAGEYAYD
+573 
-586 WDGLCK
+586 
-592 YAMGSSSNNKVKQGL
+592 SSAQRGKL
-607 KIYGKQWVRTYRAE
+607 EKIYNDWYNGTGEFAFDMEGLVQQVAGKNADALYKKKIQNYGRQWVRAYRAKN
-621 HNGMNPDESV
+621 HGMNPGETELLEALQNCV
-631 LVDAMKQAIT
+631 T
-641 TRTFGTY
+641 TKVYGSY
-648 VTKPGFL
+648 VTEKHSF
-655 WDSTKTFSGNDAL
+655 WFDSTEDIKASDADL
-668 LAKAGIARAE
+668 IARGIASVT
-678 KIADDWYHVT
+678 KTGDDWYDVKWL
-688 YFDGSDGNVNGG
+688 DGTSGKINGA
-700 YLDEVMNGDY
+700 YLAKLLKGDY

>member
-16 GGATVKVSSDLNA
+16 GGATVKVSSDINA

-115 KLHSQKNQL
+115 KLHSKKNQL

-217 GASITNEDYGTMRNL
+217 GASITNEDYSTMRNI

-260 ERNAAKDLYAKYG
+260 ERNTAKDLYAKYG
-273 DDEEAVRKA
+273 DNEEAVRKA
-282 VEGMKG
+282 LEGMKG
-288 FSGGES
+288 FSEGGNEFDNLVAAIGGQES
-294 GNDFENLLTS
+294 G
-304 FGIQESDGN
+304 GN
-313 YNAKNARTGASGK
+313 YNAKNGRTGASGK
-326 YQILPSNWPSWSQEA
+326 YQIMPDNWPSWSQEA
-341 GLPAGAEMTPENQEK
+341 GLPAGAEMTPENQEI

-368 YGAAGAA
+368 YGARGAA
-375 VAWYSG
+375 IAWYGG
-381 ETNAQRWVSGK
+381 EGALKYSADAMNRKQ
-392 TTDVWGNTWDTP
+392 GNGD
-404 QHGNEPSIK
+404 EPSIN
-413 EYAESVT
+413 EYADSVLARMGT
-420 SRAGNV
+420 G

-469 LFSMF
+469 IFSMF

-506 AIYGPQGRSGSGGS
+506 AIYGPQGRSGSSGS
-520 GGREGIAKLG
+520 GGREAIAKLG

-562 NSDMNTLDKSY
+562 NSDMNSLDKSY

-592 YAMGSSSNNKVKQGL
+592 YVMGTSSNDKVKQGL
-607 KIYGKQWVRTYRAE
+607 KIYGKQWVRTYRTE

-668 LAKAGIARAE
+668 LAKAGIARVE

>member
-164 CEFVQKNWNNP
+164 CEFVQKNWNNL

-217 GASITNEDYGTMRNL
+217 GASITNEDYGTMRNI

-260 ERNAAKDLYAKYG
+260 ERNTAKDLYAKYG
-273 DDEEAVRKA
+273 DNEEAVRKEL
-282 VEGMKG
+282 EGMKG
-288 FSGGES
+288 FSEGGNEFDNLVAAIGGQES
-294 GNDFENLLTS
+294 G
-304 FGIQESDGN
+304 GN
-313 YNAKNARTGASGK
+313 YNAKNGRTGASGK
-326 YQILPSNWPSWSQEA
+326 YQIMPDNWPSWSQEA
-341 GLPAGAEMTPENQEK
+341 GLPAGAEMTPENQEI

-368 YGAAGAA
+368 YGARGAAIAWYGGEGALKYSAGAM
-375 VAWYSG
+375 
-381 ETNAQRWVSGK
+381 NRKQ
-392 TTDVWGNTWDTP
+392 GNGD
-404 QHGNEPSIK
+404 EPSIN
-413 EYAESVT
+413 EYADSVLARMGT
-420 SRAGNV
+420 G

-469 LFSMF
+469 IFSMF

-506 AIYGPQGRSGSGGS
+506 AIYGPQGRSGSSGS

-562 NSDMNTLDKSY
+562 NSDMNSLDKSY

-592 YAMGSSSNNKVKQGL
+592 YVMGTSSNDKVKQGL

-668 LAKAGIARAE
+668 LAKAGIARVE

>member
-1 MKIAGYQGSVNLGAG
+1 MKIAGYQGSVNLGTG

-273 DDEEAVRKA
+273 DNEEAVRKEL
-282 VEGMKG
+282 EGMKG
-288 FSGGES
+288 FSEGGNEFDNLVAAIGGQES
-294 GNDFENLLTS
+294 G
-304 FGIQESDGN
+304 GN
-313 YNAKNARTGASGK
+313 YNAKNGRTGASGK
-326 YQILPSNWPSWSQEA
+326 YQIMPDNWPSWSQEA

-368 YGAAGAA
+368 YGARGAAIAWYGGEGALKYSAGAM
-375 VAWYSG
+375 
-381 ETNAQRWVSGK
+381 NRKQ
-392 TTDVWGNTWDTP
+392 GNGD
-404 QHGNEPSIK
+404 EPSIN
-413 EYAESVT
+413 EYADSVLARMGT
-420 SRAGNV
+420 G
-426 HSTHNMSQDEQDR
+426 HSTHSMSQDEQDR

-454 ETYKKNKLFEGIKSE
+454 ETYKKNKLFEGIKSD
-469 LFSMF
+469 LFAMF
-474 NNGTS
+474 KNGTS
-479 YSDAMAWATNQAGSD
+479 YSEAMTWATNQAGSD

-562 NSDMNTLDKSY
+562 NSDMNSLDKSY

-592 YAMGSSSNNKVKQGL
+592 YAMGGSSNNKVKQGL

>member
-1 MKIAGYQGSVNLGAG
+1 MKIAGYQGSVNLGTG

-115 KLHSQKNQL
+115 KLHSKKNQL

-217 GASITNEDYGTMRNL
+217 GASITNEDYSTMRNI

-260 ERNAAKDLYAKYG
+260 ERNTAKDLYAKYG
-273 DDEEAVRKA
+273 DNEEAVRKEL
-282 VEGMKG
+282 EGMKG
-288 FSGGES
+288 FSEGGNEFDNLVAAIGGQES
-294 GNDFENLLTS
+294 G
-304 FGIQESDGN
+304 GN
-313 YNAKNARTGASGK
+313 YNAKNGRTGASGK
-326 YQILPSNWPSWSQEA
+326 YQIMPDNWPSWSQEA
-341 GLPAGAEMTPENQEK
+341 GLPAGAEMTPENQEI

-368 YGAAGAA
+368 YGARGAA
-375 VAWYSG
+375 IAWYGG
-381 ETNAQRWVSGK
+381 EGALNYSADAMNRKQ
-392 TTDVWGNTWDTP
+392 GNGD
-404 QHGNEPSIK
+404 EPSIN
-413 EYAESVT
+413 EYADSVLARMGT
-420 SRAGNV
+420 G

-454 ETYKKNKLFEGIKSE
+454 ETYKKNKLFEGIKNE
-469 LFSMF
+469 IFAMF

-506 AIYGPQGRSGSGGS
+506 AIYGPQGRSGSSGS

-562 NSDMNTLDKSY
+562 NSDMNSLDKSY

-592 YAMGSSSNNKVKQGL
+592 YAMGSSSNDKVKQGL

-668 LAKAGIARAE
+668 LAKAGIARVE

-700 YLDEVMNGDY
+700 YLDEIMNGDY

>member
-1 MKIAGYQGSVNLGAG
+1 MKIAGYQGSVNLGTG

-91 GTAGAGASYTEQINK
+91 GTAGASSSYTEQINK
-106 ARQDVLSNT
+106 VRQDVLSNT
-115 KLHSQKNQL
+115 KLHSKKNQL

-217 GASITNEDYGTMRNL
+217 GASITNEDYSTMRNI

-260 ERNAAKDLYAKYG
+260 ERNTAKDLYAKYG
-273 DDEEAVRKA
+273 DNEEAVRKEL
-282 VEGMKG
+282 EGMKG
-288 FSGGES
+288 FSEGGNEFDNLVAAIGGQES
-294 GNDFENLLTS
+294 G
-304 FGIQESDGN
+304 GN
-313 YNAKNARTGASGK
+313 YNAKNGRTGASGK
-326 YQILPSNWPSWSQEA
+326 YQIMPDNWPSWSQEA
-341 GLPAGAEMTPENQEK
+341 GLPAGAEMTPENQEI

-368 YGAAGAA
+368 YGARGAA
-375 VAWYSG
+375 IAWYGG
-381 ETNAQRWVSGK
+381 EGALNYSADAMNRKQ
-392 TTDVWGNTWDTP
+392 GNGD
-404 QHGNEPSIK
+404 EPSIN
-413 EYAESVT
+413 EYADSVLARMGT
-420 SRAGNV
+420 G

-454 ETYKKNKLFEGIKSE
+454 ETYKKNKLFEGIKNE
-469 LFSMF
+469 IFAMF

-506 AIYGPQGRSGSGGS
+506 AIYGPQGRSGSSGS

-562 NSDMNTLDKSY
+562 NSDMNSLDKSY

-592 YAMGSSSNNKVKQGL
+592 YAMGSSSNDKVKQGL

-668 LAKAGIARAE
+668 LAKAGIARVE

-700 YLDEVMNGDY
+700 YLDEIMNGDY

>member
-115 KLHSQKNQL
+115 KLHSKKNQL

-217 GASITNEDYGTMRNL
+217 GASITNEDYSTMRNI

-260 ERNAAKDLYAKYG
+260 ERNTAKDLYVKYG
-273 DDEEAVRKA
+273 DNEEAVRKEL
-282 VEGMKG
+282 EGMKG
-288 FSGGES
+288 FSEGGNEFDNLVAAIGGQES
-294 GNDFENLLTS
+294 G
-304 FGIQESDGN
+304 GN
-313 YNAKNARTGASGK
+313 YNAKNGRTGASGK
-326 YQILPSNWPSWSQEA
+326 YQIMPDNWPSWSQEA
-341 GLPAGAEMTPENQEK
+341 GLPAGAEMTPENQEI

-368 YGAAGAA
+368 YGARGAA
-375 VAWYSG
+375 IAWYGG
-381 ETNAQRWVSGK
+381 EGALKYSADAMNRKQ
-392 TTDVWGNTWDTP
+392 GNGD
-404 QHGNEPSIK
+404 EPSIN
-413 EYAESVT
+413 EYADSVLARMGT
-420 SRAGNV
+420 G

-469 LFSMF
+469 LFIMF

-506 AIYGPQGRSGSGGS
+506 AIYGPQGRSGSSGS

-562 NSDMNTLDKSY
+562 NSDMNSLDKSY

-592 YAMGSSSNNKVKQGL
+592 YAMGSSSNDKVKQGL

-668 LAKAGIARAE
+668 LAKAGIARVE

>member
-1 MKIAGYQGSVNLGAG
+1 MKIAGYQGSVNLGTG

-217 GASITNEDYGTMRNL
+217 GASITNEDYGTMRNI

-255 ESSAF
+255 ESNAF
-260 ERNAAKDLYAKYG
+260 ERNTAKDLYAKYG
-273 DDEEAVRKA
+273 DDEEAVRKE
-282 VEGMKG
+282 VENMDAFLPEGGKVETQAEG
-288 FSGGES
+288 TTWVRNSGVSLDGVKQQVTIGLSDIAKEFNTLS
-294 GNDFENLLTS
+294 GAQLIVTS
-304 FGIQESDGN
+304 GTDSTDIH
-313 YNAKNARTGASGK
+313 
-326 YQILPSNWPSWSQEA
+326 
-341 GLPAGAEMTPENQEK
+341 
-356 VARFKLKQYYDK
+356 
-368 YGAAGAA
+368 AAGEHSHGAGVKLDVAA
-375 VAWYSG
+375 DWLENADNRKKFISYMQSKGIKVLDEYSNPSPNSTGGHLDLDFTDYKGGTVAHKHISLDG
-381 ETNAQRWVSGK
+381 
-392 TTDVWGNTWDTP
+392 
-404 QHGNEPSIK
+404 
-413 EYAESVT
+413 
-420 SRAGNV
+420 
-426 HSTHNMSQDEQDR
+426 QDR
-439 IMKQYRTIKADHDRI
+439 IMKQYRIIKADHDRI
-454 ETYKKNKLFEGIKSE
+454 ETYKKNKLFEGIKNE
-469 LFSMF
+469 IFAMF
-474 NNGTS
+474 GNGTS

-506 AIYGPQGRSGSGGS
+506 AIYGPQGGSGSSGSGGS
-520 GGREGIAKLG
+520 SNGKLDDDAIGVLEDMLQEGKFASI
-530 SDGKEAVISMLE
+530 DQ
-542 AGRFKSKA
+542 
-550 EFLAFARSHGAT
+550 FLAYAANKGA
-562 NSDMNTLDKSY
+562 
-573 DNWLSGAGEYAYD
+573 
-586 WDGLCK
+586 
-592 YAMGSSSNNKVKQGL
+592 SSAQRGKL
-607 KIYGKQWVRTYRAE
+607 EKIYNDWYSGTGEFAFDMEGLVQQVAGKNADALYKKKIQNYGRQWVRAYRVKN
-621 HNGMNPDESV
+621 HGMNPGETELLEALRNCV
-631 LVDAMKQAIT
+631 T
-641 TRTFGTY
+641 TKVYGSY
-648 VTKPGFL
+648 VTEKHSF
-655 WDSTKTFSGNDAL
+655 WFDSTEDIKASDADL
-668 LAKAGIARAE
+668 IARGIASVN
-678 KIADDWYHVT
+678 KTGDDWYDVKWL
-688 YFDGSDGNVNGG
+688 DGTSGKINGA
-700 YLDEVMNGDY
+700 YLAKLLKGDY

>member
-91 GTAGAGASYTEQINK
+91 GTAGASSSYTEQINK

-115 KLHSQKNQL
+115 KLHSKKNQL

-217 GASITNEDYGTMRNL
+217 GASITNEDYGTMRNI

-260 ERNAAKDLYAKYG
+260 ERNTAKDLYAKYG

-288 FSGGES
+288 FSGGGNEFDNLVAAIGGQES
-294 GNDFENLLTS
+294 G
-304 FGIQESDGN
+304 GN
-313 YNAKNARTGASGK
+313 YNAKNGRTGASGK
-326 YQILPSNWPSWSQEA
+326 YQIMPDNWPSWSREA
-341 GLPAGAEMTPENQEK
+341 GLPAGAEMTPENQEI

-368 YGAAGAA
+368 YGARGAA
-375 VAWYSG
+375 IAWYGG
-381 ETNAQRWVSGK
+381 EGALKYSADAMNRKQ
-392 TTDVWGNTWDTP
+392 GNGD
-404 QHGNEPSIK
+404 EPSIN
-413 EYAESVT
+413 EYADSVLARMGT
-420 SRAGNV
+420 G
-426 HSTHNMSQDEQDR
+426 HSTRSMSQDEQDR

-454 ETYKKNKLFEGIKSE
+454 ETYKKNKLFEGIKNE

-479 YSDAMAWATNQAGSD
+479 YSEAMAWATNQAGSD
-494 PDKYVTYRNAVT
+494 PDKYVTYRNAVV
-506 AIYGPQGRSGSGGS
+506 AIYGPQGRSGSSGS
-520 GGREGIAKLG
+520 GSGSSNGKLDDDAIGVLEDMLQEGKFASI
-530 SDGKEAVISMLE
+530 DQ
-542 AGRFKSKA
+542 
-550 EFLAFARSHGAT
+550 FLAYAANKGA
-562 NSDMNTLDKSY
+562 
-573 DNWLSGAGEYAYD
+573 
-586 WDGLCK
+586 
-592 YAMGSSSNNKVKQGL
+592 SSAQRGKL
-607 KIYGKQWVRTYRAE
+607 EKIYKDWYSGTGEFAFDMEDLVQQVAGKNADALYKKKIQNYGRQWVRAYRTKN
-621 HNGMNPDESV
+621 HGMNPGETELLEALRNCV
-631 LVDAMKQAIT
+631 T
-641 TRTFGTY
+641 TKVYGSY
-648 VTKPGFL
+648 VTEKHSF
-655 WDSTKTFSGNDAL
+655 WFDSTEDIKASDADL
-668 LAKAGIARAE
+668 IARGIASVN
-678 KIADDWYHVT
+678 KTGDDWYDVKWL
-688 YFDGSDGNVNGG
+688 DGTSGKINGA
-700 YLDEVMNGDY
+700 YLAKLLKGDY

>member
-1 MKIAGYQGSVNLGAG
+1 MKIAGYQGGVNLGT

-217 GASITNEDYGTMRNL
+217 GASITNEDYGTMRNI

-260 ERNAAKDLYAKYG
+260 ERNTAKDLYAKYG
-273 DDEEAVRKA
+273 DDEEAVRKE
-282 VEGMKG
+282 VENMDA
-288 FSGGES
+288 FSPEGGKVETQAEGTTWVRNS
-294 GNDFENLLTS
+294 GVSLDGVKQQVTIGLSDIAKEFNTLSGAQLIVTS
-304 FGIQESDGN
+304 GTDSTDIH
-313 YNAKNARTGASGK
+313 
-326 YQILPSNWPSWSQEA
+326 
-341 GLPAGAEMTPENQEK
+341 
-356 VARFKLKQYYDK
+356 
-368 YGAAGAA
+368 AAGEHSHGAGVKLDVAA
-375 VAWYSG
+375 DWLENADNRKKFISYMQSKGIKVLDEYSNPSPNSTGGHLDLDFTDYKGGTVAHKHISL
-381 ETNAQRWVSGK
+381 
-392 TTDVWGNTWDTP
+392 
-404 QHGNEPSIK
+404 
-413 EYAESVT
+413 
-420 SRAGNV
+420 
-426 HSTHNMSQDEQDR
+426 DEQDR

-469 LFSMF
+469 IFAMF
-474 NNGTS
+474 NKGTS
-479 YSDAMAWATNQAGSD
+479 YSEAMTWATNQAGSD
-494 PDKYVTYRNAVT
+494 PDKYVTYRNAVV
-506 AIYGPQGRSGSGGS
+506 AIYGPQGRSGSSGS
-520 GGREGIAKLG
+520 GGSSNGKLDDDAIGVLEDMLQEGKFSSI
-530 SDGKEAVISMLE
+530 DQ
-542 AGRFKSKA
+542 
-550 EFLAFARSHGAT
+550 FLAYAAKKGA
-562 NSDMNTLDKSY
+562 
-573 DNWLSGAGEYAYD
+573 
-586 WDGLCK
+586 
-592 YAMGSSSNNKVKQGL
+592 SSAQRGKL
-607 KIYGKQWVRTYRAE
+607 EKIYNDWYNGTGEFAFDMEGLVQQVAGKNADALYKKKIQNYGRQWVRAYRAKN
-621 HNGMNPDESV
+621 HGMNPGETELLEALQNCV
-631 LVDAMKQAIT
+631 T
-641 TRTFGTY
+641 TKVYGSY
-648 VTKPGFL
+648 VTEKHSF
-655 WDSTKTFSGNDAL
+655 WFDSTEDIKASDADL
-668 LAKAGIARAE
+668 IARGIASVT
-678 KIADDWYHVT
+678 KTGDDWYDVKWL
-688 YFDGSDGNVNGG
+688 DGTSGKINGA
-700 YLDEVMNGDY
+700 YLAKLLKGDY

>member
-1 MKIAGYQGSVNLGAG
+1 MKIAGYQGSVNLGTG

-217 GASITNEDYGTMRNL
+217 GASITNEDYGTMRNI

-260 ERNAAKDLYAKYG
+260 ERNTAKDLYAKYG
-273 DDEEAVRKA
+273 DNEEAVRKEL
-282 VEGMKG
+282 EGMKG
-288 FSGGES
+288 FSEGGNEFDNLVAAIGGQES
-294 GNDFENLLTS
+294 G
-304 FGIQESDGN
+304 GN
-313 YNAKNARTGASGK
+313 YNAKNGRTGASGK
-326 YQILPSNWPSWSQEA
+326 YQIMPDNWPSWSQEA

-368 YGAAGAA
+368 YGARGAAIAWYGGEGALKYSAGAM
-375 VAWYSG
+375 
-381 ETNAQRWVSGK
+381 NRKQ
-392 TTDVWGNTWDTP
+392 GNGD
-404 QHGNEPSIK
+404 EPSIN
-413 EYAESVT
+413 EYADSVLARMGT
-420 SRAGNV
+420 G

-474 NNGTS
+474 SNGTS
-479 YSDAMAWATNQAGSD
+479 YSDAMAWAVKQAGSD
-494 PDKYVTYRNAVT
+494 PDKYVTYRNAVE
-506 AIYGPQGRSGSGGS
+506 AIYGPQGRSGSSGG
-520 GGREGIAKLG
+520 GGREAIAKLG

-562 NSDMNTLDKSY
+562 NSDMNSLDKSY

-592 YAMGSSSNNKVKQGL
+592 YVMGGSSNDKVKQGL
-607 KIYGKQWVRTYRAE
+607 KIYGKQWVRTYRTE

-641 TRTFGTY
+641 TRTFGSY

-655 WDSTKTFSGNDAL
+655 WDSTKTFSGSDAL

>member
-1 MKIAGYQGSVNLGAG
+1 MKIAGYQGSVNLGTG

-29 YGSGGKG
+29 YGGGGKG

-260 ERNAAKDLYAKYG
+260 ERNTAKDLYAKYG
-273 DDEEAVRKA
+273 DNEEAVRKEL
-282 VEGMKG
+282 EGMKG
-288 FSGGES
+288 FSEGGNEFDNLVAAIGGQES
-294 GNDFENLLTS
+294 G
-304 FGIQESDGN
+304 GN
-313 YNAKNARTGASGK
+313 YNAKNGRTGASGK
-326 YQILPSNWPSWSQEA
+326 YQIMPDNWPSWSQEA

-368 YGAAGAA
+368 YGARGAAIAWYGGEGALKYSAGAM
-375 VAWYSG
+375 
-381 ETNAQRWVSGK
+381 NRKQ
-392 TTDVWGNTWDTP
+392 GNGD
-404 QHGNEPSIK
+404 EPSIN
-413 EYAESVT
+413 EYADSVLARMGT
-420 SRAGNV
+420 G
-426 HSTHNMSQDEQDR
+426 HSTHSMSQDEQDR
-439 IMKQYRTIKADHDRI
+439 IIKQYRTIKADHDRI

-506 AIYGPQGRSGSGGS
+506 AIYGPQGRSGSGSGS
-520 GGREGIAKLG
+520 GSSNGKLDDDAIGVLEDMLQEGKFASI
-530 SDGKEAVISMLE
+530 DQ
-542 AGRFKSKA
+542 
-550 EFLAFARSHGAT
+550 FLAYAANKGA
-562 NSDMNTLDKSY
+562 
-573 DNWLSGAGEYAYD
+573 
-586 WDGLCK
+586 
-592 YAMGSSSNNKVKQGL
+592 SSAQRGKL
-607 KIYGKQWVRTYRAE
+607 EKIYKDWYSGTGEFAFDMEGLVQQVAGKNADALYKKKIQNYGRQWVRAYRVKN
-621 HNGMNPDESV
+621 HGMNPGETE
-631 LVDAMKQAIT
+631 LLDALKNCVT
-641 TRTFGTY
+641 TKVYGSY
-648 VTKPGFL
+648 VTEKHSF
-655 WDSTKTFSGNDAL
+655 WFDSTEDIKASDADL
-668 LAKAGIARAE
+668 IARGIASVN
-678 KIADDWYHVT
+678 KTGDDWYDVKWL
-688 YFDGSDGNVNGG
+688 DGTSGKINGA
-700 YLDEVMNGDY
+700 YLAKLLKGDY

>member
-115 KLHSQKNQL
+115 KLHSKKNQL

-217 GASITNEDYGTMRNL
+217 GASITNEDYSTMRNI

-260 ERNAAKDLYAKYG
+260 ERNTAKDLYAKYG
-273 DDEEAVRKA
+273 DNEEAVRKA
-282 VEGMKG
+282 LEGMKG
-288 FSGGES
+288 FSEGGNEFDNLVAAIGGQES
-294 GNDFENLLTS
+294 G
-304 FGIQESDGN
+304 GN
-313 YNAKNARTGASGK
+313 YNAKNGRTGASGK
-326 YQILPSNWPSWSQEA
+326 YQIMPDNWPSWSQEA
-341 GLPAGAEMTPENQEK
+341 GLPAGAEMTPENQEI

-368 YGAAGAA
+368 YGARGAAIAWYGGEGALKYSAGAM
-375 VAWYSG
+375 
-381 ETNAQRWVSGK
+381 NRKQ
-392 TTDVWGNTWDTP
+392 GNGD
-404 QHGNEPSIK
+404 EPSIN
-413 EYAESVT
+413 EYADSVLARMGT
-420 SRAGNV
+420 G

-469 LFSMF
+469 IFSMF

-479 YSDAMAWATNQAGSD
+479 YSDAMAWATKQAGSD

-506 AIYGPQGRSGSGGS
+506 AIYGPQGRSGSSGS
-520 GGREGIAKLG
+520 GGREAIAKLG

-562 NSDMNTLDKSY
+562 NSDMNSLDKSY

-592 YAMGSSSNNKVKQGL
+592 YVMGSSSNDKVKQGL

-668 LAKAGIARAE
+668 LAKAGIARVE